1 MSEQNDVLVEQT
13 GHILKIQFNRPA
25 RKNAI
30 NQAMYRTIQH
40 TLATADHDDSVRVVV
55 FCGHSDAFSAGNDLM
70 EFASTT
76 HENLAPVISFL
87 RQLVVMEKPMI
98 SAVEGLAVGVGV
110 TMLLH
115 CDLVYA
121 AENTRFRLPFVNL
134 GVVPEAASSL
144 IMPRLM
150 GRQRASELLLL
161 GDFFDSY
168 QARDYGMVNAVLSK
182 GDVLD
187 HAMKKAEQLAKQPQK
202 ALVFSRKLIN
212 KKWQDAIEDR
222 LGEEGMVFS
231 RLLKSEETHQA
242 VMEFLRQKQ
251 SEKPE
256 QKPEQKQS
264 DDVV

>member
-13 GHILKIQFNRPA
+13 GHILQICLNRPD

-30 NQAMYRTIQH
+30 NQAMYRTIQNA
-40 TLATADHDDSVRVVV
+40 LATADNDESVRVIVI
-55 FCGHSDAFSAGNDLM
+55 CGHPDVFSAGNDLM
-70 EFASTT
+70 DFANINQD
-76 HENLAPVISFL
+76 ELAPVISFL
-87 RQLVVMEKPMI
+87 RQLVGMEKPI
-98 SAVEGLAVGVGV
+98 VAAVEGLAIGVGV

-161 GDFFDSY
+161 GDYFDSQ
-168 QARDYGMVNAVLSK
+168 QARECGIVNAVLGK
-182 GDVLD
+182 GEVLE
-187 HAMKKAEQLAKQPQK
+187 HARAKAGQLAKQPQK
-202 ALVFSRKLIN
+202 ALRFSKRLLN
-212 KKWQDAIEDR
+212 KKNQDAIEDR

-231 RLLKSEETHQA
+231 RLLKSEEAHQA
-242 VMEFLRQKQ
+242 VMEFLQQK
-251 SEKPE
+251 
-256 QKPEQKQS
+256 KQNKTTN
-264 DDVV
+264 DV